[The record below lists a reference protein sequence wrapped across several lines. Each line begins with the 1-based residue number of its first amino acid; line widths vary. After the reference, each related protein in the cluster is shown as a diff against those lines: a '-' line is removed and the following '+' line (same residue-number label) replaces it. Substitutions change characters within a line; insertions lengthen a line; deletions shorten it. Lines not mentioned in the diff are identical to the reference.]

1 MHYTLMMGPTNFLK
15 DFVKDEVTCRGLLL
29 ENFGTEIDNENNDVP
44 LYDMY
49 NRGLAVC
56 QEGMESQNLGRRPG
70 MTGYI
75 PSMEEAVKNYPAT
88 SVKPKTLLMV
98 LGSPNSK
105 TGR

>member
-1 MHYTLMMGPTNFLK
+1 MLGSSKFLG
-15 DFVKDEVTCRGLLL
+15 DFVKDEMNCRVLSL
-29 ENFGTEIDNENNDVP
+29 EDFGAPIDNENNDLP

-56 QEGMESQNLGRRPG
+56 QKGMESQNLGRRPG